1 VIKIDT
7 INWDLTVI
15 NNMIKKIFCT
25 TFIFASMMQ
34 MCYSQILDISK
45 FGMQTGVMNSYENN
59 PIPKKAFI
67 YSVNIAVN
75 KLGKID
81 SVYFSKVEN
90 VDLGKVVNLN
100 AIKSNI
106 MANKDFFK
114 KYKSCVIVAPVMI
127 INLNDQF
134 ISFQNELVKEWNSL
148 FPDVAK
154 FKNRRT
160 VLCKP
165 INRSYIIDYN

>member
-1 VIKIDT
+1 
-7 INWDLTVI
+7 
-15 NNMIKKIFCT
+15 
-25 TFIFASMMQ
+25 
-34 MCYSQILDISK
+34 
-45 FGMQTGVMNSYENN
+45 
-59 PIPKKAFI
+59 
-67 YSVNIAVN
+67 
-75 KLGKID
+75 
-81 SVYFSKVEN
+81 
-90 VDLGKVVNLN
+90 
-100 AIKSNI
+100 